1 MINIKNIKLQFNEK
15 IIFNEIS
22 LFISEGNRI
31 GIVGENGT
39 GKTTLLKAILG
50 EVYLDAGSVDMPNKK
65 TIGMLKQE
73 AVEFDKNIGIID
85 YLKDESGITELED
98 EVKSCEIEISNIKD
112 HESSEYQSLLKK
124 YDTASEKF
132 NHKDGY
138 SFESKVKQILKG
150 LGFEDKDLNDNK
162 KCSEFSGGWKIR
174 ISLALIL
181 LISPDIML
189 LDEPTNH
196 LDTESMEWLENYL
209 KDYMGTI
216 LTISHDKRFLDKI
229 VKTIIELHTGNLA
242 IYKGNFSFYL
252 VEKDR
257 RLAALKKEMEEQ
269 RSEIK
274 KIEEFIERFR
284 YKSTKAKQVQS
295 RIKMLEKYKIITINE
310 TNKKVRIKFP
320 EHEKSGTEVLAINNL
335 THSYEKPPKVKNI
348 IENLNFEINR
358 DERIAFVGKNGAGKS
373 TLSKIIARKMEP
385 SSGDVKFGY
394 KVKSAFFSQE
404 SSENL
409 DADDKDNTILEEI
422 SDVGSKLSE
431 LEKRNILG
439 AFLFSGNDIYKK
451 ITVLSGGEKSRLSLL
466 KILLQGSNLLILDEP
481 TNHLDIKTKEI
492 FQNALID
499 YVGTILIVSHD
510 RYFLDDLVTKVIE
523 VSNKHVKEYL
533 GNYSYFIEK
542 REKDKNDNYELGIT
556 NYELKQSQQNANLS
570 KSTKTSDIG
579 KDNDSKKSVN
589 VEYKSKEQKRLE
601 AEKRKEIHQKTKKLK
616 VQLEELE
623 KGVAAK
629 EDRKEEV
636 EYLLCTEEVL
646 KDSAQIVILNKEL
659 NTISEE
665 LDNDYNIWEEVSEK
679 IARFEG

>member
-50 EVYLDAGSVDMPNKK
+50 EVYLDAGSVEMPNKK

-73 AVEFDKNIGIID
+73 AVEFDKKIGIID
-85 YLKDESGITELED
+85 YLKDESGITSLED
-98 EVKSCEIEISNIKD
+98 EVKLCENEISKIED
-112 HESSEYQSLLKK
+112 HESIEYQNLLKR
-124 YDTASEKF
+124 YDGAVDRF

-138 SFESKVKQILKG
+138 SFDSKVKQILKG
-150 LGFEDKDLNDNK
+150 LGFEDTDLNNNK
-162 KCSEFSGGWKIR
+162 KCTEFSGGWKIR

-181 LISPDIML
+181 LINPDIML

-209 KDYMGTI
+209 KDYRGTI

-257 RLAALKKEMEEQ
+257 RIAALKKEMEEQ

-310 TNKKVRIKFP
+310 TNKKVRVKFP
-320 EHEKSGTEVLAINNL
+320 EHEKSGTEVLTINNI

-348 IENLNFEINR
+348 IEDLNFEVSR
-358 DERIAFVGKNGAGKS
+358 EERVAFVGKNGAGKS
-373 TLSKIIARKMEP
+373 TLSKIIAEKLKP
-385 SSGDVKFGY
+385 SSGSVKFGY

-409 DADDKDNTILEEI
+409 DADGKDNTILEEI
-422 SDVGSKLSE
+422 SEVGSKLSE

-499 YVGTILIVSHD
+499 YIGTIIIVSHD

-523 VSNKHVKEYL
+523 ISSKKVKEYL

-556 NYELKQSQQNANLS
+556 NYEIKQNYQNVNLS
-570 KSTKTSDIG
+570 NDEN
-579 KDNDSKKSVN
+579 DNIKKVAN
-589 VEYKSKEQKRLE
+589 AEYKSKEQKRLE

-616 VQLEELE
+616 IQLDELE
-623 KGVAAK
+623 KGVSAK

-646 KDSAQIVILNKEL
+646 KDSAQIIILNKEL
-659 NTISEE
+659 NTISDE

-679 IARFEG
+679 IASIEG

>member
-1 MINIKNIKLQFNEK
+1 MINIKSIKLQFNEK
-15 IIFNEIS
+15 VIFNEIS
-22 LFISEGNRI
+22 LFISERNRI

-85 YLKDESGITELED
+85 YLKDESGITELEN
-98 EVKSCEIEISNIKD
+98 EVKACEAEISNIED

-150 LGFEDKDLNDNK
+150 LGFEDIDLNNNK
-162 KCSEFSGGWKIR
+162 KCTEFSGGWKIR

-181 LISPDIML
+181 LINPDIML

-209 KDYMGTI
+209 KDYRGTI

-229 VKTIIELHTGNLA
+229 VKTIIELHTGNLG

-257 RLAALKKEMEEQ
+257 RIAALKKEMEEQ

-274 KIEEFIERFR
+274 KIEEFIDRFR

-320 EHEKSGTEVLAINNL
+320 EHEKSGTEVLSINNL

-348 IENLNFEINR
+348 IENLNFEISR

-373 TLSKIIARKMEP
+373 TLSKIIAGKMSP
-385 SSGDVKFGY
+385 SSGNVKFGY
-394 KVKSAFFSQE
+394 QVKSAFFSQE

-409 DADDKDNTILEEI
+409 DADGKDNTILEEI
-422 SDVGSKLSE
+422 AEVGSKLSE

-542 REKDKNDNYELGIT
+542 REKDKSNNYELGIT
-556 NYELKQSQQNANLS
+556 NYELNQNKQNVNLSNDENDNGKKVANL
-570 KSTKTSDIG
+570 
-579 KDNDSKKSVN
+579 
-589 VEYKSKEQKRLE
+589 EYKSKEQKRLE
-601 AEKRKEIHQKTKKLK
+601 AEKRKEIHLKTKKLK
-616 VQLEELE
+616 IQLEELE
-623 KGVAAK
+623 KGVATK

-646 KDSAQIVILNKEL
+646 KDSAQIITLNKEL
-659 NTISEE
+659 NTITEE
-665 LDNDYNIWEEVSEK
+665 LENDYNVWEDVSEK
-679 IARFEG
+679 IARIEE